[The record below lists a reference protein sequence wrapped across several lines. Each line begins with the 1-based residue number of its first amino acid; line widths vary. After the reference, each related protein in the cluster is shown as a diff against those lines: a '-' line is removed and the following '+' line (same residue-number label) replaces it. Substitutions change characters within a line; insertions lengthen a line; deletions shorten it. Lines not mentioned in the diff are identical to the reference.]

1 MFKVSIYPIF
11 LNDFFSSVFLIFHY
25 KYFIVYRMEVTDANL
40 QTLAGYLEQT
50 LSPDAGIRRTGK
62 LITSRVSS
70 NRYKIVQFKLNI

>member
-1 MFKVSIYPIF
+1 
-11 LNDFFSSVFLIFHY
+11 
-25 KYFIVYRMEVTDANL
+25 MEVTDANL

-50 LSPDAGIRRTGK
+50 LSPDAGIRRAGK